1 MVSKRER
8 IKYKGLHYKSMK
20 FGDKYILSEDSL
32 KPENSKKVVIGND
45 AYAVVE
51 MLQNLINQ
59 LEKNRVSING

>member
-1 MVSKRER
+1 
-8 IKYKGLHYKSMK
+8 MK